1 MGELGDPTKV
11 AALLT
16 LLAPGFIILWF
27 RTRVV
32 EGATPDFKQQLF
44 HFALA
49 SAAYY
54 GLIAPLFHVSGAV
67 ILPTW
72 LWSLL
77 FYALVPMLIG
87 LVVGWITEHDWEYS
101 WAEKLG
107 MHFSHRIPTAW
118 DFRFS
123 RLPENSFI
131 LVTLKDGRSVA
142 GRMAEGSFA
151 ASAKDGR
158 DLYIRELWEAREDG
172 EWVRLE
178 PARGLLIC
186 GEDIRYI
193 EFFGD

>member
-44 HFALA
+44 YFALA
-49 SAAYY
+49 SATYY
-54 GLIAPLFHVSGAV
+54 GLISPLFHVSGAV
-67 ILPTW
+67 ILPMW

-87 LVVGWITEHDWEYS
+87 LAVGWITEYDWEYS

-123 RLPENSFI
+123 RLPEGQFHPRHFEEREERGHPLHRI
-131 LVTLKDGRSVA
+131 L
-142 GRMAEGSFA
+142 
-151 ASAKDGR
+151 
-158 DLYIRELWEAREDG
+158 W
-172 EWVRLE
+172 RLT
-178 PARGLLIC
+178 
-186 GEDIRYI
+186 
-193 EFFGD
+193 